1 VCVCVC
7 VGVEDVASCLFLYV
21 WESAFRHFGW
31 NLGSLPWQTSSKRM
45 GMCANNLETA
55 LKNDKVD

>member
-1 VCVCVC
+1 
-7 VGVEDVASCLFLYV
+7 VEDVASCLFLYV